1 MFPYTYSELNA
12 QYNFLVR
19 ELSCCPDYIPGSNDS
34 DNFTPFYIKIL
45 QLNILTKMML
55 HDSSHFEYSTELD
68 AVFSDVVYWLDNR
81 LNFFPLSSSK
91 MNKGYE
97 KYIVL
102 EMLLDDDCES
112 YWHNRIKKSFMFFF
126 KKIHYPYW
134 IARWVID
141 STNYAEENGLLYFS
155 WLFSKNHLSIF
166 EEHGE
171 LTRNLRNGIIGYY
184 NRGVDY
190 MKTIQ

>member
-1 MFPYTYSELNA
+1 MIGREPNVSIHLFRVKS
-12 QYNFLVR
+12 QYNYLIR
-19 ELSCCPDYIPGSNDS
+19 ELCYCPEYILGSNDS

-55 HDSSHFEYSTELD
+55 YDSANFEYSTELD
-68 AVFSDVVYWLDNR
+68 AVFSDVVYWLDKR

-91 MNKGYE
+91 MNKSYE

-126 KKIHYPYW
+126 
-134 IARWVID
+134 
-141 STNYAEENGLLYFS
+141 
-155 WLFSKNHLSIF
+155 
-166 EEHGE
+166 
-171 LTRNLRNGIIGYY
+171 
-184 NRGVDY
+184 
-190 MKTIQ
+190 